1 MKEVELIGRKPA
13 CARPVG
19 RVMQSRAVAYLRGA
33 PGFLNE
39 IYVVEGASMDT
50 TVCPECGALAEVLWR
65 DVLESTAGPVEHAKI
80 GCMNRHWFLLPLWKL
95 EQPKSP
101 KLRRHNKP
109 ALLPDSR
116 RAP

>member
-1 MKEVELIGRKPA
+1 
-13 CARPVG
+13 
-19 RVMQSRAVAYLRGA
+19 
-33 PGFLNE
+33 
-39 IYVVEGASMDT
+39 MDT

-95 EQPKSP
+95 EQPASP

-109 ALLPDSR
+109 AALRDSR
-116 RAP
+116 RAS